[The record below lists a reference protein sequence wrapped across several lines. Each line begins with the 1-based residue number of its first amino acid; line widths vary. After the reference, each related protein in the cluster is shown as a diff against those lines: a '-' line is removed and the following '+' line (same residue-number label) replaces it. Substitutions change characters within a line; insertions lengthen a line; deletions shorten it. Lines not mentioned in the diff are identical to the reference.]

1 MNLESS
7 RGALMP
13 EMTSLQKLL
22 RQGQRLLGLLMRPM
36 TLGVRVI
43 ALDAGGRVFLVRHT
57 YLPGFY
63 LPGGGVERNETA
75 LASLERELEEEGRI
89 ALAEPPRLIG
99 FFYNPRHS
107 RRDHVALYL
116 AKNVR
121 QTAARKPDWE
131 IIECGFYP
139 LDGLPAATSPSTRAR
154 LDEFIN
160 GATPDS
166 IW

>member
-1 MNLESS
+1 MAEI
-7 RGALMP
+7 
-13 EMTSLQKLL
+13 TSLQKLL
-22 RQGQRLLGLLMRPM
+22 RQGQRVVGLLTRPM
-36 TLGVRVI
+36 TLGVRAI

-89 ALAEPPRLIG
+89 ALEEPPRLIG
-99 FFYNPRHS
+99 FFHNPRHS

-121 QTAARKPDWE
+121 QTAVRPPDWE
-131 IIECGFYP
+131 IAECGFFP
-139 LDGLPAATSPSTRAR
+139 LDDLPEETTAATRAR
-154 LDEFIN
+154 LNDYRV
-160 GATPDS
+160 GATPS
-166 IW
+166 PLW

>member
-1 MNLESS
+1 MT
-7 RGALMP
+7 
-13 EMTSLQKLL
+13 EMTSLQKFL
-22 RQGQRLLGLLMRPM
+22 RQGQRVVGLLSRPM
-36 TLGVRVI
+36 TLGVRAI
-43 ALDAGGRVFLVRHT
+43 ALDANGRVFLVRHT

-89 ALAEPPRLIG
+89 ALDEPPRLIG
-99 FFYNPRHS
+99 FFHNPRHS

-131 IIECGFYP
+131 IAECGFYA
-139 LDGLPAATSPSTRAR
+139 LDALPEETTASTRAR
-154 LDEFIN
+154 LDELFN
-160 GATPDS
+160 GATPGS

>member
-1 MNLESS
+1 MT
-7 RGALMP
+7 
-13 EMTSLQKLL
+13 EMTSLQKFL
-22 RQGQRLLGLLMRPM
+22 RQGQRVVGLLSRPM
-36 TLGVRVI
+36 TLGVRAI
-43 ALDAGGRVFLVRHT
+43 ALDANGRVFLVRHT

-89 ALAEPPRLIG
+89 ALDEPPRLIG
-99 FFYNPRHS
+99 FFHNPRHS

-121 QTAARKPDWE
+121 QTATRKPDWE
-131 IIECGFYP
+131 IAECGFYA
-139 LDGLPAATSPSTRAR
+139 LDALPEETTASTRAR
-154 LDEFIN
+154 LDELFN
-160 GATPDS
+160 GATPGS